1 MFYSNAAADTS
12 RLRGRPNFYMSTQQ
26 PALQAFATFKSL
38 ALLPSEWFLLLLLR
52 TLTFEA
58 RSRRRPAVV

>member
-1 MFYSNAAADTS
+1 MFYANAAADTS

-38 ALLPSEWFLLLLLR
+38 ALLPS
-52 TLTFEA
+52 
-58 RSRRRPAVV
+58 SSSSS

>member
-1 MFYSNAAADTS
+1 
-12 RLRGRPNFYMSTQQ
+12 MSTQQ

-38 ALLPSEWFLLLLLR
+38 ALLLSEWFLLLLLLR